1 MPMEAANV
9 ASTLL
14 RRHPLWPCRSRGCL
28 LQGPG
33 PPDSVAGCLYRPC
46 SLQSCPGRSPLAPSP
61 KPCHSLAVVYLHV
74 RDRAASHAARVGP
87 IEPPRG
93 GSPCQIRRGP
103 GGLGTKRGPLN
114 VCRPVVKYSSN
125 FRWWLPHQQLC
136 RLICDYTAHWFA
148 SFTVAS
154 RYLTEQRR
162 NGVDA
167 GTLNGG
173 MPNAGIR
180 PRPYPAM
187 A

>member
-9 ASTLL
+9 ASALL

-33 PPDSVAGCLYRPC
+33 PPTAWRAAFYPPC

-61 KPCHSLAVVYLHV
+61 KPCHSLPVVYLHV
-74 RDRAASHAARVGP
+74 RDRAASQAARVSP

-93 GSPCQIRRGP
+93 GTRVKSARPWGCLR
-103 GGLGTKRGPLN
+103 TKRGPLN
-114 VCRPVVKYSSN
+114 VCRPVLKHSSN

-148 SFTVAS
+148 SFTFAS
-154 RYLTEQRR
+154 RYLTEQGR

-167 GTLNGG
+167 GALNGG

-180 PRPYPAM
+180 PRPHPAM